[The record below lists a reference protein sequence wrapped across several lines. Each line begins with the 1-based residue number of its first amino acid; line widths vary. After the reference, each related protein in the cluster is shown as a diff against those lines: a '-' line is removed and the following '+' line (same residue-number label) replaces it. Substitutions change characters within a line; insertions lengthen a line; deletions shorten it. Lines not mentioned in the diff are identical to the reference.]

1 MPSGRTHTRIDLF
14 MLAALLGL
22 GAYFWE
28 PLAGY
33 FERDA
38 LVESSVVFVLA
49 YLFGTFL
56 LSPDMDLA
64 RSHPMSNWGLL
75 RFVWRPYA
83 LLFKHRGIS
92 HVPIV
97 GTLTRVLYLLA
108 MVYIL
113 SAVGNLCFDLGWR
126 MSIRDL
132 RRVDW
137 TGVTWALCGL
147 FLPDLFHLLVD
158 RMFKNAG

>member
-1 MPSGRTHTRIDLF
+1 
-14 MLAALLGL
+14 MLVALLGL

-28 PLAGY
+28 TLARY
-33 FERDA
+33 FGRDA
-38 LVESSVVFVLA
+38 LVEYSVVFALA

-64 RSHPMSNWGLL
+64 RSDPMRNWGLL
-75 RFVWRPYA
+75 RFVWQPYA
-83 LLFKHRGIS
+83 RMFKHRGIS

-97 GTLTRVLYLLA
+97 GTLTRVLYLLV

-113 SAVGNLCFDLGWR
+113 SAVANVCFDLGWR

-147 FLPDLFHLLVD
+147 CLPDLFHILAD
-158 RMFKNAG
+158 RMFKNTR